1 MLSNINLNLL
11 RSLHVLLDECHVSR
25 AAERLHITQSAMS
38 RQLAQLRE
46 LCGDPLLVR
55 DGNRLVPTARAL
67 TLQSKL
73 LGLLD
78 EFEHLF
84 SAPSFVPEQWQGE
97 FVFASSDYVAQ
108 YIFPAAAQALMQQAP
123 RLNLSYRL
131 WQPSYLTALLDSGI
145 HLASTMLPQAPRD
158 LSSVHI
164 GQDSSVCLMRA
175 DHPLAQQSSLSL
187 DAFLAYSHI
196 KVTGGGDKD
205 SATDRALGEKGLARR
220 IALQVPF
227 FTAAV
232 NCLLQSDH
240 LMVVPKHIAVNLAKN
255 HPLVDLPLPL
265 STEAHQYWLM
275 WHPKYDSDL
284 AHRWAR
290 EVVLAIM
297 LSCQYSIGMISD
309 HYRHEEV

>member
-97 FVFASSDYVAQ
+97 FVSPQVTTSHN
-108 YIFPAAAQALMQQAP
+108 IFSQRP
-123 RLNLSYRL
+123 RRRL
-131 WQPSYLTALLDSGI
+131 CSKRRNSISAI
-145 HLASTMLPQAPRD
+145 
-158 LSSVHI
+158 
-164 GQDSSVCLMRA
+164 VCGNRA
-175 DHPLAQQSSLSL
+175 
-187 DAFLAYSHI
+187 I
-196 KVTGGGDKD
+196 
-205 SATDRALGEKGLARR
+205 
-220 IALQVPF
+220 
-227 FTAAV
+227 
-232 NCLLQSDH
+232 
-240 LMVVPKHIAVNLAKN
+240 
-255 HPLVDLPLPL
+255 
-265 STEAHQYWLM
+265 
-275 WHPKYDSDL
+275 
-284 AHRWAR
+284 
-290 EVVLAIM
+290 
-297 LSCQYSIGMISD
+297 
-309 HYRHEEV
+309 